1 MVLADGILVEKD
13 WVHSSDLLVPVLQI
27 LINLFFVDYFLV
39 LEIEEEQ
46 DLVFVLLEDVGVD
59 AT

>member
-1 MVLADGILVEKD
+1 VVLADGVLVEKD
-13 WVHSSDLLVPVLQI
+13 WVHPSDLLVPVLQI
-27 LINLFFVDYFLV
+27 LVNLFFVDYFFV

-59 AT
+59 AA